1 MKNNGIEDIMID
13 ANYNSN
19 RKKSKKGIVIFF
31 VLLLILGIGV
41 VYFYFLQS
49 QASAKEL
56 FFTNLSNLDM
66 KNILDNSIYEQMAN
80 RVITEDTEITTKA
93 NFSSNM
99 ENQNLEEIDISKFLL
114 ELTNKNDVEASKT
127 YSELKVSY
135 SENEIFKAKML
146 SNEELI
152 AVTSDEIS
160 GKYIGLK
167 YDSIK
172 DIFGIDIDSN
182 FIKSLKNSRKVTL
195 TDEQKKEYINKY
207 IMQISESVPEEKF
220 EVQENILIQKA
231 SSSSNAT
238 AYILTLTQ
246 DELRNIIV
254 NLLTNLKKDES
265 LLNELITKEENII
278 SEEYRVY
285 EGLARILL
293 GNKINTNIKD
303 LQKAIDNTIDSIK
316 KWSGNGVVIKLY
328 VTDLGIE
335 KINVVLPNENTLD
348 FEFTKKSEE
357 QDILKITY
365 LYKGTNSGLDFLK
378 KDKVKTYSAE
388 DGIEELEE
396 EVSTKDNNN
405 FEINGFSLEIDK
417 TKKEANTSI
426 NITYSFIENEVI
438 NKKIN
443 INLRTDGTQN
453 SKTMKNSI
461 VISQGSNDGKSG
473 QMTIDNIIKFTNVS
487 DIEDLTEENCVFLDN
502 LNQEDANSAI
512 NEIKNRFEELYSEK
526 KSNLNLID
534 VNTKSSIIRQELD
547 AVSSNISKDEAR
559 KVLADKV
566 TGMMQ
571 EALDNNQE
579 FTLQNLVDLKIDGFE
594 VSSIVNETT
603 AIIVVDIYTFN
614 IDSNFNLT
622 DA

>member
-1 MKNNGIEDIMID
+1 MKNNGIEDIRID
-13 ANYNSN
+13 VNYNSN

-31 VLLLILGIGV
+31 IVLLILGVGAF
-41 VYFYFLQS
+41 YFYFLQS

-80 RVITEDTEITTKA
+80 RVITEDTEITTKV
-93 NFSSNM
+93 NFSTNV
-99 ENQNLEEIDISKFLL
+99 ENQNLEEIDFSKFLL
-114 ELTNKNDVEASKT
+114 ELTNKNDVETLKT

-146 SNEELI
+146 SNEEVI
-152 AVTSDEIS
+152 GAMSDEIS
-160 GKYIGLK
+160 AQYVGLK

-172 DIFGIDIDSN
+172 DILGIDINSN
-182 FIKSLKNSRKVTL
+182 LIKSLKKSKKVTL

-207 IMQISESVPEEKF
+207 IMQISESIPEEKF
-220 EVQENILIQKA
+220 EIQENIVIQKA

-238 AYILTLTQ
+238 AYTLTLTQ
-246 DELRNIIV
+246 DELRYILT
-254 NLLTNLKKDES
+254 NLLTNLKKDEA
-265 LLNELITKEENII
+265 LLNELITKEENAI

-285 EGLARILL
+285 EGLIRIVL

-303 LQKAIDNTIDSIK
+303 LQKVIDNTIDSIK
-316 KWSGNGVVIKLY
+316 KWSGNGIVIKLY

-335 KINVVLPNENTLD
+335 KINVILPNENTLD
-348 FEFTKKSEE
+348 FEFTKKAEE
-357 QDILKITY
+357 QNLLKITY
-365 LYKGTNSGLDFLK
+365 LYKGSNSGLEFLK

-388 DGIEELEE
+388 DGIEDLEE
-396 EVSTKDNNN
+396 KVVPKDID
-405 FEINGFSLEIDK
+405 ESKINGFSLEIDK

-426 NITYSFIENEVI
+426 NITYSFIEDEVI

-443 INLRTDGTQN
+443 ISIRTDGTQN
-453 SKTMKNSI
+453 SKSMKNSI

-473 QMTIDNIIKFTNVS
+473 QITIDNIIKFTNVS

-502 LNQEDANSAI
+502 LSEEDANNTI
-512 NEIKNRFEELYSEK
+512 EEIKYRFEEIYNEK

-547 AVSSNISKDEAR
+547 TVSSNISKDEAR
-559 KVLADKV
+559 EALADKV

-571 EALDNNQE
+571 EAIDNNQE
-579 FTLQNLVDLKIDGFE
+579 FTLQNLVELQIDGLE
-594 VSSIVNETT
+594 VSSTVNENT

>member
-1 MKNNGIEDIMID
+1 MKNNGIEDIMTD